1 MRNNQAP
8 VRLLSIPNL
17 LSGFRLI
24 AFPFLL
30 YLAWTGRPNL
40 FLALLAISLL
50 TDFIDGFLARRF
62 YWTSEFG
69 TKLDSWGDFAIYMTV
84 PVCAWWL
91 WPEVIKREAFFVVL
105 VIGAYSLPF
114 IFGFGKFKRLPSYH
128 TWSAKV
134 AAVVMSVA
142 VFILFIFNISWPFH
156 CAAILQALVAFE
168 EIAITLLL
176 PDWHCNVPSFWHAVK
191 LSKEHSKKKHKAS

>member
-1 MRNNQAP
+1 MSNNQAP
-8 VRLLSIPNL
+8 DRLLSIPNL

-24 AFPFLL
+24 AVPFLL

-40 FLALLAISLL
+40 FLSLLAISLL
-50 TDFIDGFLARRF
+50 TDSIDGFLARRF
-62 YWTSEFG
+62 FWTSEFG

-91 WPEVIKREAFFVVL
+91 WPEVIRREAFFVLL

-114 IFGFGKFKRLPSYH
+114 IFGFVKFKRLPSYH
-128 TWSAKV
+128 TWSAKI

-142 VFILFIFNISWPFH
+142 IFILFIFNISWPFH

-168 EIAITLLL
+168 EISITFLL
-176 PDWHCNVPSFWHAVK
+176 PERHCNVPSFWHAVK
-191 LSKEHSKKKHKAS
+191 LGKEHVKKKHKAS